1 VVGRFS
7 KKRKKRLEMTSLKD
21 KDVSTRSMMDRLD
34 ETLKM
39 LKHNFHNPLS
49 TEDVRHHEDSGKNKS
64 FMEEGSDS
72 STISGGGGGD
82 KKVSGASVVGVVSSR
97 GGGGGG
103 IYRFVS
109 PMRYPL
115 FSARYKF
122 LHHYLFRCLVMFI
135 FLVMVMGVF
144 EWSIRRKLGSGT
156 MGSRNNRNDRQVVR
170 TWKKFWIEMVWKAL
184 LVTVIINVIL
194 FVYLDLQTIP

>member
-1 VVGRFS
+1 
-7 KKRKKRLEMTSLKD
+7 MTSLKD
-21 KDVSTRSMMDRLD
+21 KEVSTRSMMDRLD

-49 TEDVRHHEDSGKNKS
+49 TDEVRHHEESGKSKS
-64 FMEEGSDS
+64 FMEGGSDS
-72 STISGGGGGD
+72 STVSDGGE
-82 KKVSGASVVGVVSSR
+82 KRVSGASVVGVVQPR
-97 GGGGGG
+97 GGGSGGG

-144 EWSIRRKLGSGT
+144 EWSIRRKMVLTG
-156 MGSRNNRNDRQVVR
+156 GSRNNRNDRQLVR

-194 FVYLDLQTIP
+194 FMYLDLQTIP

>member
-1 VVGRFS
+1 MAS
-7 KKRKKRLEMTSLKD
+7 SKD
-21 KDVSTRSMMDRLD
+21 KEVSTRSMMDRLD

-49 TEDVRHHEDSGKNKS
+49 TEGDRHYHHEESGKSKS
-64 FMEEGSDS
+64 FMEGGSDS
-72 STISGGGGGD
+72 STVSDGGE
-82 KKVSGASVVGVVSSR
+82 KRVAGASVVGVVQPRNNMR
-97 GGGGGG
+97 GSGGG

-122 LHHYLFRCLVMFI
+122 LHHYLFRCLMMVI
-135 FLVMVMGVF
+135 FLVMVMVLL
-144 EWSIRRKLGSGT
+144 EWSIRRKLVSTG
-156 MGSRNNRNDRQVVR
+156 GSRNIRSERQVGR

-184 LVTVIINVIL
+184 LVTVMINIIL
-194 FVYLDLQTIP
+194 FMYLDLQTIP

>member
-1 VVGRFS
+1 
-7 KKRKKRLEMTSLKD
+7 MTSLKD
-21 KDVSTRSMMDRLD
+21 KDVSTRSMMDLLD

-49 TEDVRHHEDSGKNKS
+49 TDEVRHHEESRKSKS
-64 FMEEGSDS
+64 FMEGGSDS
-72 STISGGGGGD
+72 STVSGGGE
-82 KKVSGASVVGVVSSR
+82 KRVSGASVVGVVQPR

-122 LHHYLFRCLVMFI
+122 LHHYIFRCLVMFV

-144 EWSIRRKLGSGT
+144 EWSIRRKMVLTG
-156 MGSRNNRNDRQVVR
+156 GSRNNRNERQVVR

-184 LVTVIINVIL
+184 LVTVMINVIL
-194 FVYLDLQTIP
+194 FMYLDLQTIP

>member
-1 VVGRFS
+1 
-7 KKRKKRLEMTSLKD
+7 MTSLRD
-21 KDVSTRSMMDRLD
+21 KEVSTRSMMDRLD

-49 TEDVRHHEDSGKNKS
+49 MDEVRHHNEDSGKTKS
-64 FMEEGSDS
+64 FMEGGSDS
-72 STISGGGGGD
+72 STVSDGGE
-82 KKVSGASVVGVVSSR
+82 KRVSGASVVGVVQPR
-97 GGGGGG
+97 NNMGGSGGG

-122 LHHYLFRCLVMFI
+122 LHHYLFRCLMMFL
-135 FLVMVMGVF
+135 FLVMVMVLL
-144 EWSIRRKLGSGT
+144 EWSIRRKMVLTG
-156 MGSRNNRNDRQVVR
+156 GSRNNRNERQVVR

-184 LVTVIINVIL
+184 LVTVMINVIL
-194 FVYLDLQTIP
+194 FMYLDLQTIP